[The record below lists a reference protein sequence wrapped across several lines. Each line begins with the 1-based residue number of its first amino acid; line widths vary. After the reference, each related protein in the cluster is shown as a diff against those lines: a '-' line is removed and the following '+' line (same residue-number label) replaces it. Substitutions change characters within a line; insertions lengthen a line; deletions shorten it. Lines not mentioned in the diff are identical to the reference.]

1 MLSDSAFKIKKL
13 YHLKKKKIVAKPN
26 FKKFI
31 IDNIYFKEITHF
43 HPKL

>member
-13 YHLKKKKIVAKPN
+13 YHLKKKLLRSQILKM
-26 FKKFI
+26 FI
-31 IDNIYFKEITHF
+31 IDNIYFNEITLL